1 MAQASYAQ
9 DVLAVN
15 YVGGRQASLNPDE
28 LALRLGDYV
37 RADAFVQWE
46 YSRHLEFQMRFE
58 NLADEFFIQ
67 GNQSDALRLTPGAP
81 FAVRGEIQITF
92 LFLRSFCAADAYNCV
107 EPSRFPP
114 SDG

>member
-28 LALRLGDYV
+28 LVPRLGDYV

-67 GNQSDALRLTPGAP
+67 GSPVGRAAPDTGGAFRHARQDSDHFLISAFLLR
-81 FAVRGEIQITF
+81 R
-92 LFLRSFCAADAYNCV
+92 
-107 EPSRFPP
+107 
-114 SDG
+114 